1 MPTIPSLFKSFFKS
15 EKSGGF
21 ILILCTL
28 LSMVI
33 ANSPVGEF
41 YIDFWDIEISGHT
54 INDWINDGIMTFF
67 FLLIGLELEREIY
80 AGELSSL
87 KKASLPAFSALGGV
101 IVPAIIYFVL
111 NMNSG
116 FVRGTGIP
124 MATDIAFA
132 IGVLSLL
139 GDRVPFSLKIFL
151 TALAVIDDL
160 IAIFVIAIFYTSEI
174 HFLYLFLALCCFLV
188 LFILNRKKIEASVVY
203 IIGGIM
209 MWFFMFHSG
218 IHPTIS
224 GVLLAFAL
232 PFGDGSKNNISFK
245 WQEKLHNPVAY
256 FVLPLFAL
264 ANTCIYF
271 GNNWTEG
278 LNTSLS
284 LGIIAGLVLGK
295 PLGIL
300 LFSFLTVQLGMCKL
314 PSDIN
319 WKAILGAGML
329 GGIGFTMS
337 IFVTLL
343 AFDTKEMIEI
353 SKIAIIFASFI
364 SALLGMFFLKIF
376 LPKKR
381 T

>member
-1 MPTIPSLFKSFFKS
+1 MPAIPSLFKSFFNS

-21 ILILCTL
+21 ILIVCTL
-28 LSMVI
+28 LSILI
-33 ANSPVGEF
+33 ANSTVGET
-41 YIDFWDIEISGHT
+41 YIGFWNTEISGHT
-54 INDWINDGIMTFF
+54 LTEWINDGLMTFF

-101 IVPAIIYFVL
+101 IIPALIFFAL

-116 FVRGTGIP
+116 FVRGVGIP

-132 IGVLSLL
+132 IGILSLL

-174 HFLYLFLALCCFLV
+174 HFLYLLLALCCFLL
-188 LFILNRKKIEASVVY
+188 LFILNRKKIEAGLVY
-203 IIGGIM
+203 IIGGIL

-245 WQEKLHNPVAY
+245 WQEKLHHPVAF

-271 GNNWTEG
+271 ENDWTG
-278 LNTSLS
+278 GMTSNLS
-284 LGIIAGLVLGK
+284 LGVIAGLTIGK
-295 PLGIL
+295 PIGIL
-300 LFSFLTVQLGMCKL
+300 LFSFLSVRMGMCKL
-314 PSDIN
+314 PADIN
-319 WKAILGAGML
+319 WKYILGAGML

-337 IFVTLL
+337 IFITLL
-343 AFDTKEMIEI
+343 AFEKIEMIEI
-353 SKIAIIFASFI
+353 SKIAILFASLI
-364 SALLGMFFLKIF
+364 SAIVGLLFLKIV
-376 LPKKR
+376 LPQKKS
-381 T
+381 

>member
-1 MPTIPSLFKSFFKS
+1 MQAKPSLFKSFFNS

-28 LSMVI
+28 LSIAI
-33 ANSPVGEF
+33 ANSTVGEA
-41 YIDFWDIEISGHT
+41 YVGFWNTEISGHT
-54 INDWINDGIMTFF
+54 LTEWINDGLMTFF

-101 IVPAIIYFVL
+101 LIPALIFFAL

-116 FVRGTGIP
+116 FVRGVGIP

-132 IGVLSLL
+132 IGILSLL

-174 HFLYLFLALCCFLV
+174 HFLYLLLALCCFLL
-188 LFILNRKKIEASVVY
+188 LFILNRKKIEAGLVY
-203 IIGGIM
+203 VIGGIL

-245 WQEKLHNPVAY
+245 WQEKLHHPVA
-256 FVLPLFAL
+256 FCVLPLFAL

-271 GNNWTEG
+271 ENDWTG
-278 LNTSLS
+278 GMTSNLS
-284 LGIIAGLVLGK
+284 LGDIAGLSIGK
-295 PLGIL
+295 PIGIF
-300 LFSFLTVQLGMCKL
+300 LFSFLSVRLLMCKL
-314 PSDIN
+314 PADIN
-319 WKAILGAGML
+319 WKYILGAGML

-337 IFVTLL
+337 IFITLL
-343 AFDTKEMIEI
+343 AFEKIEMIEI
-353 SKIAIIFASFI
+353 SKIAILFASLI
-364 SALLGMFFLKIF
+364 SAIMGLIFLKIV
-376 LPKKR
+376 LPQKKS
-381 T
+381 

>member
-1 MPTIPSLFKSFFKS
+1 MHAKPSLFKSFFNS

-28 LSMVI
+28 LSILI
-33 ANSPVGEF
+33 ANSTIGDA
-41 YIDFWDIEISGHT
+41 YAGFWNTEISGHT
-54 INDWINDGIMTFF
+54 LTEWINDGLMTFF

-101 IVPAIIYFVL
+101 IIPALIFFSL

-116 FVRGTGIP
+116 FVRGVGIP

-132 IGVLSLL
+132 IGILSLL

-174 HFLYLFLALCCFLV
+174 HFLYLLLALCCFLL

-245 WQEKLHNPVAY
+245 WQEKLHHPIAF
-256 FVLPLFAL
+256 FVLPVFAL

-271 GNNWTEG
+271 ENDWTG
-278 LNTSLS
+278 GMTSTLS
-284 LGIIAGLVLGK
+284 LGVIAGLTIGK
-295 PLGIL
+295 PIGIL
-300 LFSFLTVQLGMCKL
+300 LFSFLSVWMGICKL
-314 PSDIN
+314 PADIN
-319 WKAILGAGML
+319 WKYILGAGML

-337 IFVTLL
+337 IFITLL
-343 AFDTKEMIEI
+343 AFETTALIEI
-353 SKIAIIFASFI
+353 SKIAILFGSMI
-364 SALLGMFFLKIF
+364 SAIVGLFFLKIV
-376 LPKKR
+376 LPQKE